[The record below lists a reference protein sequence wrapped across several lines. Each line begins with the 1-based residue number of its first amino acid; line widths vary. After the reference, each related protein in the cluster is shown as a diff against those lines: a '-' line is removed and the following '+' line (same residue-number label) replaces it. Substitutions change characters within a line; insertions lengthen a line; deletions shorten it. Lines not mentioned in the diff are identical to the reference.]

1 MAIETV
7 HIRPAR
13 QQDIDEMVLLLKS
26 LFATK
31 TDFQFD
37 PASQVAALELLLT
50 SDNCLILVAER
61 GDQIVGMCCGQ
72 TVISTAEGG
81 LALLVEDVV
90 VRQDIRGKG
99 IGHKMMRTLAAW
111 ATSRNISRLQ
121 LLVDRNNDPAIAFYD
136 KYGWQSTQLICLRS
150 HANTL

>member
-31 TDFQFD
+31 TDFHFD

-50 SDNCLILVAER
+50 SDSCLILVAEQ

-90 VRQDIRGKG
+90 VRQEMRGKG
-99 IGHKMMRTLAAW
+99 IGYKMMRTLAAW

>member
-37 PASQVAALELLLT
+37 PANQVAALELLLT

-90 VRQDIRGKG
+90 VRQEMRGKG

-111 ATSRNISRLQ
+111 ATSRNISRMQ